1 MHTPGRLGQGEAV
14 LRHPLPLPG
23 LDKERADA
31 SVLATTDGEAAGG
44 PESEGG
50 LSDEVLRM
58 LPLGPCCTCS
68 LSRFTGSL
76 LHMLSSPFHY
86 ILVAHALFT
95 FSLHPR
101 CTCSLRR
108 FIGSLLHMLSS
119 PFHYILVAHALLT
132 ISLYSCCTHRSLH
145 LQQGNANQPSTSFL
159 NQAEPHPFPI
169 LQDAFIRFPR
179 GTVLLRAF
187 TGVPVLPRQKQED
200 PHSVY
205 LCK

>member
-23 LDKERADA
+23 LDKERADE

-50 LSDEVLRM
+50 LSDEVLRL

-68 LSRFTGSL
+68 LDRFTMSSL
-76 LHMLSSPFHY
+76 RMLSSSFQCVP
-86 ILVAHALFT
+86 VVHALFT
-95 FSLHPR
+95 YSL
-101 CTCSLRR
+101 C
-108 FIGSLLHMLSS
+108 
-119 PFHYILVAHALLT
+119 
-132 ISLYSCCTHRSLH
+132 SCCTHLPLP

-187 TGVPVLPRQKQED
+187 TGVPVLPRHKQED